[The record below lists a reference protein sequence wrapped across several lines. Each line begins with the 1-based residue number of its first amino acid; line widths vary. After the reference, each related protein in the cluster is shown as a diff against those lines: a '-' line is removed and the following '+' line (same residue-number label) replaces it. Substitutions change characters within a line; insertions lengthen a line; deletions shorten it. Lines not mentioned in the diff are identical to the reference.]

1 MVAGRKINP
10 QEQTEQSRKF
20 AFSQKCPGFFTV
32 CIFLLFFAVHTP
44 VSSVAQDTSGTKL
57 SAKDTIPAVK
67 HSPRKATIYAL
78 VMPGLGQAYNHKYW
92 KMPIVYA
99 GFGACIYFVVI
110 NTRFYRDFSDAY
122 QWASVSSKNVAPTPP
137 NIFQPPPPNE
147 TALKYSEADLKY
159 GRDFYRRYL
168 EISYIATGIWYILTV
183 MDATVDAH
191 FFDYDIGDD
200 LTLNVKPW
208 VPAMGTG
215 TQSGLSGGINLTM
228 RF

>member
-1 MVAGRKINP
+1 MVAVIKIN
-10 QEQTEQSRKF
+10 QHELTEHSRRF
-20 AFSQKCPGFFTV
+20 TFLQKGPGFIFVLLLLLVFTNLTP
-32 CIFLLFFAVHTP
+32 LLSFG
-44 VSSVAQDTSGTKL
+44 QDTSKTIKNTN
-57 SAKDTIPAVK
+57 DTIPDLV

-78 VMPGLGQAYNHKYW
+78 VLPGLGQIYNHKYW
-92 KMPIVYA
+92 KLPIVYA

-110 NTRFYRDFSDAY
+110 NSRLYREFNDAY
-122 QWASVSSKNVAPTPP
+122 QWASVSSKNVPPIPP
-137 NIFQPPPPNE
+137 NLFQPPPPNNA
-147 TALKYSEADLKY
+147 ALEYSEADLRY

-168 EISYIATGIWYILTV
+168 EISYIATGVWYLLTV

-208 VPAMGTG
+208 VPAMGPG
-215 TQSGLSGGINLTM
+215 KQYGLSGGLNLTM